1 MGMSAGSGSSVGS
14 ADSPGSVGVPRQA
27 MTMLRCRASH
37 LVCMPGTG
45 TLRTVSPERGLARN
59 QAVAASKVVK
69 S

>member
-1 MGMSAGSGSSVGS
+1 MGS
-14 ADSPGSVGVPRQA
+14 ASPVDSVDSLESVGVPRQA
-27 MTMLRCRASH
+27 RTMPRCRASH

-45 TLRTVSPERGLARN
+45 TVRAVSPERGWARN